1 MDKGTDKEMTIS
13 DYRTVLYNTSR
24 ATGRTKVWSVRVEGH
39 LVWVKHGALDGK
51 QVEHETVC
59 KDKKNK
65 DAHQVALDYAQSLW
79 DKKRK
84 IGYDTTQG
92 AVRQGFFPMLA
103 QEYTGEPL
111 AFPCLVQPKLDGI
124 RCLVYTG
131 PNGLVFQSRNQT
143 HFQEFAHLAKGLA
156 PFFEQHP
163 DVILDGEL
171 YHHDLDFQAIT
182 SIVRRK
188 GHEDVSKIEYHVY
201 DCFYPDKSVPYQERY
216 AFLQTLKAPSVVVV
230 EASTIQRTA
239 QIVTYHEAFV
249 ELGYEGIMIR
259 NPTAFY
265 QEQIRSKGLLK
276 YKLFKEQEYEVIGHV
291 EGKGGVPVFVCE
303 TNGKTFQVMVKST
316 MEDKKNSM
324 EHVTSFY
331 HQWLTVKYQELSKDG
346 IPRFPVGI
354 GFRDGT

>member
-1 MDKGTDKEMTIS
+1 MDI
-13 DYRTVLYNTSR
+13 LYNTSR
-24 ATGRTKVWSVRVEGH
+24 ATGRSKVWSVSVQGDT
-39 LVWVKHGALDGK
+39 VTVKHGALDGK
-51 QVEHETVC
+51 QVLHETVC
-59 KDKKNK
+59 NAKKNK

-84 IGYDTTQG
+84 TGYDITQG

-103 QEYTGEPL
+103 QEYTGQAL
-111 AFPCLVQPKLDGI
+111 VMPCLVQPKLDGI

-131 PNGLVFQSRNQT
+131 PHGLIFQSRNQT
-143 HFQEFAHLAKGLA
+143 HFQDFPHLSQALA
-156 PFFEQHP
+156 GFFETNP

-171 YHHDLDFQAIT
+171 YHHDMDFQTIT

-188 GHEDVSKIEYHVY
+188 GHEDLTKIEYHVY
-201 DCFYPDKSVPYQERY
+201 DCLNPTPYQERY
-216 AFLQTLKAPSVVVV
+216 TFLQGLKGLKAEKTDPIIVVPASVITKPS
-230 EASTIQRTA
+230 
-239 QIVTYHEAFV
+239 QIETKHADYAAK
-249 ELGYEGIMIR
+249 GYEGIMIR
-259 NPTAFY
+259 NPLSLY
-265 QEQIRSKGLLK
+265 QEQIRSKDLLK
-276 YKLFKEQEYEVIGHV
+276 YKLFKEQEYEVIGHM
-291 EGKGGVPVFVCE
+291 EGKGGIPVFICE